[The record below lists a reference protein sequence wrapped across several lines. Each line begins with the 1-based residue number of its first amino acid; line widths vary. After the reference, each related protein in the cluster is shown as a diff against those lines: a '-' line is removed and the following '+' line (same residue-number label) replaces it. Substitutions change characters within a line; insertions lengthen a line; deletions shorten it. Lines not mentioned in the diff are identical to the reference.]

1 MGEDDLKNS
10 SEHFIGIDVS
20 KDHLDIAIRP
30 TQEKLHVLNNDEG
43 VGTVVERLRQL
54 NPLLIVLEATGRY
67 HRLVLGQ
74 LLAAGLPAIAI
85 NPRQARDF
93 AGATG
98 QLAKTDRIDAQVL
111 AEFAEK
117 IRPEVRSMPDEAT
130 QELEALSTRRRQL
143 VGILSSE
150 KNRIHTAPKAI
161 RPRIQKH
168 IHWLEKEILQLDK
181 ELDRR
186 IRSSPAWREKE
197 DLLRTCKGIGPVTTH
212 TMLSCLPELGTL
224 SGRRISA
231 LVGVAP
237 FPDDTGNHKGRRHI
251 RGGRL
256 DVRAVLYMAT
266 LAAIRHNH
274 VIREFH
280 RRLIA
285 AGKAKKVAITA
296 CMRKLLITLNALVR
310 DKKPWQPDF
319 VS

>member
-1 MGEDDLKNS
+1 MGEDDLKDSN
-10 SEHFIGIDVS
+10 EHFIGIDVS

-30 TQEKLHVLNNDEG
+30 IQEKLRVLNNDEG
-43 VGTVVERLRQL
+43 VHIVVERLRQL
-54 NPLLIVLEATGRY
+54 NPVLIVLEATGRY

-117 IRPEVRSMPDEAT
+117 IRPELRSMPDEAT

-150 KNRIHTAPKAI
+150 KNRIHTAPKAV

-168 IHWLEKEILQLDK
+168 IHWLEKEILQLEK

-197 DLLRTCKGIGPVTTH
+197 DLLRTCKGIGPVTTQ

-237 FPDDTGNHKGRRHI
+237 FADDTGNYKGKRRI

-274 VIREFH
+274 VIRDFH

-310 DKKPWQPDF
+310 DKKPWQPEV